1 MSPRA
6 VPATIATMRLV
17 DPPPGIPLEHFGGEV
32 RFSAAAA
39 FGPGRRYWTVAGT
52 TIVTGEQ
59 LLLVM
64 PAEREAPPQVVLAAA
79 LEDTSVRSRPWW
91 SFGTGLY
98 LEVGDQSFTVEP
110 EPFHGSTVT
119 PAHISRARRAAAE
132 LEKALMERPLEGSI
146 DAER

>member
-1 MSPRA
+1 
-6 VPATIATMRLV
+6 MRLV
-17 DPPPGIPLEHFGGEV
+17 DPPPGIPLEHFGGDV

-132 LEKALMERPLEGSI
+132 LEKALMERPLAGSI
-146 DAER
+146 DAKR